1 MSHDIRTPINGIIG
15 MLEII
20 RKNKDNEKK
29 VEECLDKIQLSAG
42 HLMSLADDVLDM
54 SKIQAEEVEESE
66 EAFDLVELMDEV
78 AGVMDAQITETG
90 ILHKKHR
97 KNIRH
102 THLIG
107 NPLHLRQIMLNLFS
121 NAIKYNKRGGRID
134 TYVKELSFDGMCAA
148 FEFRITDTGVGM
160 SREYIKEELFK
171 PFTQEINDARTQYK
185 GTGLGMSIVKGL
197 VEKMGGTIRVSST
210 PGVGTEFRF
219 YLSFP
224 VVQPEK
230 ESQNEECVQRTK
242 QDLKEDKPLR
252 GYHILLAEDNE
263 INMEIAE
270 FYLEEA
276 GAQVIKAW
284 NGREAAE
291 LFKQSGLREYDAVL
305 MDIMMPEL
313 DGKEASRKIR
323 SMADQREDA
332 AEIPILAMP
341 AQESTESIHQ
351 CKSAGM
357 NECIFKP
364 VNAKELIRLLQDIVA
379 KI

>member
-1 MSHDIRTPINGIIG
+1 M
-15 MLEII
+15 I
-20 RKNKDNEKK
+20 RKNYKDQEKI
-29 VEECLDKIQLSAG
+29 EECVDKIDLSVQ
-42 HLMSLADDVLDM
+42 HLSELVNDVLDM
-54 SKIQAEEVEESE
+54 SKIESGYLE
-66 EAFDLVELMDEV
+66 LQNDTFDLNTLIDQVEV
-78 AGVMDAQITETG
+78 VVSAQVEAMEISYES
-90 ILHKKHR
+90 HR
-97 KNIRH
+97 EKVNHTMLSGDTLQIR
-102 THLIG
+102 
-107 NPLHLRQIMLNLFS
+107 RIMLNLFS
-121 NAIKYNKRGGRID
+121 NAIKYNKHGGRID

-197 VEKMGGTIRVSST
+197 VKKMGGTIRVSST
-210 PGVGTEFRF
+210 PGVGTEFCF

-276 GAQVIKAW
+276 GAQVTKAW

-332 AEIPILAMP
+332 AEIPILAMT
-341 AQESTESIHQ
+341 AQASTESIHQ

>member
-1 MSHDIRTPINGIIG
+1 M
-15 MLEII
+15 
-20 RKNKDNEKK
+20 
-29 VEECLDKIQLSAG
+29 
-42 HLMSLADDVLDM
+42 
-54 SKIQAEEVEESE
+54 
-66 EAFDLVELMDEV
+66 
-78 AGVMDAQITETG
+78 
-90 ILHKKHR
+90 
-97 KNIRH
+97 
-102 THLIG
+102 
-107 NPLHLRQIMLNLFS
+107 
-121 NAIKYNKRGGRID
+121 
-134 TYVKELSFDGMCAA
+134 
-148 FEFRITDTGVGM
+148 
-160 SREYIKEELFK
+160 
-171 PFTQEINDARTQYK
+171 
-185 GTGLGMSIVKGL
+185 
-197 VEKMGGTIRVSST
+197 
-210 PGVGTEFRF
+210 
-219 YLSFP
+219 SFP

-276 GAQVIKAW
+276 GAQVTKAW

-332 AEIPILAMP
+332 AKIPILAMT
-341 AQESTESIHQ
+341 AQASTESIHQ
-351 CKSAGM
+351 CKAAGM

-379 KI
+379 KYKLRGKENARIRCCLLCCKRCKEGCGGKSCGEGFCRDTGDWGSVRNTT